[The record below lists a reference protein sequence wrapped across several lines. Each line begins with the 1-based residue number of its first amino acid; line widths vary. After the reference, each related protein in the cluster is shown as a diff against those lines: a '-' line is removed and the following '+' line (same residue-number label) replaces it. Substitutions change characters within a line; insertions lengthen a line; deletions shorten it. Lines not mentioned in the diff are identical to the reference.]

1 MLTIFDE
8 ERPLSDEEMADV
20 RQYAAERIAVWRM
33 RSLYSIV
40 ALLLSCAS
48 VISFSKGHDLHA
60 YAEPL
65 EDCWFTC
72 RWPCWSCSFCARDS
86 GIARGK
92 LSATWRKGNCSAR
105 LSSQ

>member
-48 VISFSKGHDLHA
+48 VIPFSKGHDLHA
-60 YAEPL
+60 YAEPVGRLLVYLSMAMLAVFVLCTGFWYSAWQALRDL
-65 EDCWFTC
+65 E
-72 RWPCWSCSFCARDS
+72 
-86 GIARGK
+86 
-92 LSATWRKGNCSAR
+92 KG
-105 LSSQ
+105 QV